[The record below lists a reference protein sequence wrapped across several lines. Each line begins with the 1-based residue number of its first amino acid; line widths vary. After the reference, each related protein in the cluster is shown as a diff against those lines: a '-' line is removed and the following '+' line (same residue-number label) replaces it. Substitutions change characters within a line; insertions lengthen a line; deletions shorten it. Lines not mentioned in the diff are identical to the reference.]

1 MINATSRNDSFPT
14 TLLEKILCD
23 AEHDYLGRADYHFIA
38 RNLRSEL
45 ANFGKHMTDL
55 EWIDF
60 QLNFLEKQHKYYT
73 VTSKNMREKGK
84 LKRIKELKEMRKQ
97 YL

>member
-1 MINATSRNDSFPT
+1 
-14 TLLEKILCD
+14 
-23 AEHDYLGRADYHFIA
+23 
-38 RNLRSEL
+38 
-45 ANFGKHMTDL
+45 MTDL